1 VLDVCP
7 TASFISLYAFCSF
20 LFSLYQYKEKEK
32 RTKEKRKTEEADA
45 LANDYLLLQAVEAT
59 KCNMK
64 QGGF

>member
-1 VLDVCP
+1 
-7 TASFISLYAFCSF
+7 
-20 LFSLYQYKEKEK
+20 LYQYKEKEK